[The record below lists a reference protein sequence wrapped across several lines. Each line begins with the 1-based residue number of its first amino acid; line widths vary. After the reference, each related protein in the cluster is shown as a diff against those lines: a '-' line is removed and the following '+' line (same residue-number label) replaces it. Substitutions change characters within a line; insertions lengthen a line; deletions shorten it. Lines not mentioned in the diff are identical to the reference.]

1 MSDILN
7 TWREAGVFGALDLAF
22 ADLVLDTSPGHSA
35 PDLLALGA
43 AAATRAPNAGHVC
56 AELPRLAGRAA
67 LDRDGQA
74 LEQAEWPELSHWLS
88 ALKESP
94 AVGGGEQGRPLVL
107 DPAGNLYLRRYW
119 EQQTLLAEAI
129 QSRITA
135 ELPAV
140 DLNALAQGIQELFPT
155 PGPDHL
161 QRVACA
167 LGVLRPFAVISGGPG
182 TGKTTTV
189 AKLLVLLQRQALQA
203 GRPLRILLLAPTGK
217 AAARLVESLA
227 QSLER
232 LALPPEL
239 SALMPSSASTLHRA
253 LGWQPRTPTQFA
265 HNRQNPLAADLVLV
279 DEASMVDLSLMS
291 KLVDAVSPSARL
303 ILLGDQDQLA
313 SVEAGAILGD
323 ICNAQGLRPPWS
335 AQLSETLSAL
345 GLAPQ
350 AEQAGATGLQDNI
363 VQLTHSF
370 RFDGSSGIGQLAHSI
385 NAGDAAQA
393 LSILRD
399 ERFEDVSWEQVPATA
414 SPQDLESLR
423 SVLRGGFQM
432 LTFAKDPGRA
442 LDQLAR
448 FRVLCAHR
456 QGRWGVNSINRLCE
470 RILAQQGLIPAGE
483 AWYVGRPILVTRN
496 DYALGL
502 FNGDVGVALEDE
514 QGQLRVWFPPERPGQ
529 ALRAFHPAR
538 LPPHDTVFATTVHKS
553 QGSEFAEVVMLLPPR
568 PSPLLTRE
576 LLYTGIT
583 RAKERVHLFGNA
595 AVIQAGVRARI
606 QRASGLR
613 DALWGS

>member
-1 MSDILN
+1 MSETLHQ
-7 TWREAGVFGALDLAF
+7 WREAGVFGALDLAF
-22 ADLVLDTSPGHSA
+22 AELILDTSPGHPA
-35 PDLLALGA
+35 PELLALGA

-56 AELPRLAGRAA
+56 AELPRLAGRLAV
-67 LDRDGQA
+67 DRDGQA
-74 LEQAEWPELSHWLS
+74 LEQAKWPELEAWLA
-88 ALKESP
+88 ALRESP
-94 AVGGGEQGRPLVL
+94 AVGEPDQDRPLVL
-107 DPAGNLYLRRYW
+107 DAAGNLYLRRYW
-119 EQQTLLAEAI
+119 EQQTLLAQAI
-129 QSRITA
+129 QSRSQVQ
-135 ELPAV
+135 LPAV
-140 DLNALAQGIQELFPT
+140 DLPALAQGIEQLFEVQ
-155 PGPDHL
+155 GPDLL

-189 AKLLVLLQRQALQA
+189 AKLLVLLQKQALLA
-203 GRPLRILLLAPTGK
+203 GTPLRILLLAPTGK
-217 AAARLVESLA
+217 AAARLVESLTK
-227 QSLER
+227 SLGR
-232 LALPPEL
+232 LELPPEL

-253 LGWQPRTPTQFA
+253 LGWQPRTPTKFA
-265 HNRQNPLAADLVLV
+265 HNRENPLAADLVLV

-291 KLVDAVSPSARL
+291 KLIDAVSPSARL
-303 ILLGDQDQLA
+303 VLLGDQDQLA

-323 ICNAQGLRPPWS
+323 ICNAQGTRPPWS
-335 AQLSETLSAL
+335 RELSETMNAL
-345 GLAPQ
+345 GLKLPS
-350 AEQAGATGLQDNI
+350 EQTSPKGLQDSI

-370 RFDGSSGIGQLAHSI
+370 RFGSSSGIGRLAQGI
-385 NAGDAAQA
+385 NAGDSEQA
-393 LSILRD
+393 LRILRE
-399 ERFEDVSWEQVPATA
+399 ERFEDVQWEQVPASA

-432 LTFAKDPGRA
+432 LTFAKDPGQA

-483 AWYVGRPILVTRN
+483 PWYVGRPVLVTRN

-502 FNGDVGVALEDE
+502 FNGDVGVALEDD
-514 QGQLRVWFPPERPGQ
+514 QGQLRVWFPPESPGN

-553 QGSEFAEVVMLLPPR
+553 QGSEFSEVVMLLPPR

-583 RAKERVHLFGNA
+583 RAKDRVHVFGNA

-613 DALWGS
+613 DALWGE